1 MDKLR
6 RVLSG
11 NESPDEE
18 SGIMSQVK
26 PVKLYIKSITQ
37 ILVLVR

>member
-1 MDKLR
+1 MEKLR

-26 PVKLYIKSITQ
+26 LIYLYSSGQVDLIYDFS
-37 ILVLVR
+37 